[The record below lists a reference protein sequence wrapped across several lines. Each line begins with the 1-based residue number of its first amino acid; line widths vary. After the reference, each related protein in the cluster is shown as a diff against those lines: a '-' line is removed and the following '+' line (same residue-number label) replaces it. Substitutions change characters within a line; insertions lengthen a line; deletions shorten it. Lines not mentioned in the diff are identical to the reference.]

1 MCLARWLKYFQ
12 RLLAEIKCLAA
23 LNARRGLSLGLP
35 LMRLSMFGVAWVI
48 SKLAPR

>member
-23 LNARRGLSLGLP
+23 LNALRGLSLGLP